1 MGFPAGVQTVV
12 LTGHVGI
19 ADGQAKRDTITFT
32 PSPVEVVSATANFI
46 LDHGAVTVIPDRA
59 TGLFSVKLLA
69 TDATGFAPTG
79 WTYTVAR
86 GTRTPYSIALPAA
99 VPTVDLADLTPVSA
113 NPGVYQQLIDAST
126 LGNAAT
132 KNVGTTANTVAAGD
146 DSRFGNSSPW
156 QFNIE
161 DFGAVPDMKVVA
173 DGAVTGGVA
182 TLTCAASAPF
192 TGAHVGKSVLI
203 KGAGAAGVTS
213 FRTTISAYTSASAVT
228 LAAAPPT
235 TVTGAI
241 VIFGTNSYTAIR
253 VATAA
258 AEAYL
263 NGTGTGVASTPH
275 TFARV
280 YTPPRPYIVDG
291 PLDTSKSG
299 NGQVPFG
306 VYPTTDVK
314 KIIEFSGETDGA
326 AAVRHWEQLLPQV
339 AGSCWISFG
348 FYASTSAQITDLNA
362 NGNPGIISGPNEGTS
377 NGLAYGASGRYS
389 NVMVIIRNMA
399 LLNAHTAFGITYGM
413 ANLFGCANAF
423 VENVGGGTLGTVAS
437 PSTDYTSP
445 GVFGT
450 GLSIGLLLPANGN
463 NDHNVVRNLSIGGGY
478 TYGMFLT
485 EHGLVDRVM
494 VLYCWAGL
502 CPVGTYAGSVG
513 ATHAMK
519 VLQASIE
526 ACGRELYF
534 IGAGSN
540 GVTIFDC
547 DQLQTES
554 GSPTID
560 GNSLAALAAVV
571 GRTKLTGLFTPSGVT
586 IAQPSGIELV
596 NGQVPRAITIQTVN
610 YAAGPLD
617 RTILMDTTAGNLT
630 LNLPS
635 ADFSAVEYIAKN
647 VGANTL
653 TVAALT
659 SPQQKIYDTASVNS
673 ISLAAGASA
682 RLQAK
687 YNGVAWAWYRL

>member
-1 MGFPAGVQTVV
+1 MTHSRQV
-12 LTGHVGI
+12 
-19 ADGQAKRDTITFT
+19 
-32 PSPVEVVSATANFI
+32 
-46 LDHGAVTVIPDRA
+46 
-59 TGLFSVKLLA
+59 
-69 TDATGFAPTG
+69 FAPPG
-79 WTYTVAR
+79 H
-86 GTRTPYSIALPAA
+86 
-99 VPTVDLADLTPVSA
+99 ADA
-113 NPGVYQQLIDAST
+113 
-126 LGNAAT
+126 
-132 KNVGTTANTVAAGD
+132 
-146 DSRFGNSSPW
+146 W

-161 DFGAVPDMKVVA
+161 DYGAVSDAKVVG
-173 DGAVTGGVA
+173 DGAVVGGVPA
-182 TLTCAASAPF
+182 VTCATSTPF
-192 TGAHVGKSVLI
+192 SGSLVGKPVLI
-203 KGAGAAGVTS
+203 KGAGSNGVTS
-213 FRTTISAYTSASAVT
+213 FRTTFSAYNSPSSMALTDT
-228 LAAAPPT
+228 PP
-235 TVTGAI
+235 VSITGAI
-241 VIFGTNSYTAIR
+241 VAFGTNSYTAIR
-253 VATAA
+253 LATAA

-291 PLDTSKSG
+291 PLDVSKSG

-314 KIIEFSGETDGA
+314 KVIEFSGETNGA

-377 NGLAYGASGRYS
+377 NGLAYGAGGRYS
-389 NVMVIIRNMA
+389 NVMAIIRNMA

-413 ANLFGCANAF
+413 ANLFGCANAL

-437 PSTDYTSP
+437 PSADYTSP

-478 TYGMFLT
+478 TYGLFLT

-502 CPVGTYAGSVG
+502 CPVGTYAGSFG

-554 GSPTID
+554 GTPTID
-560 GNSLAALAAVV
+560 GNSTAALAAVV

-596 NGQVPRAITIQTVN
+596 NGQVPRAITIQTAN

-630 LNLPS
+630 LSLPD

-659 SPQQKIYDTASVNS
+659 SPQQKIVDTASVNS
-673 ISLAAGASA
+673 IALAAGASA

-687 YNGVAWAWYRL
+687 YNGTAWSWYRL